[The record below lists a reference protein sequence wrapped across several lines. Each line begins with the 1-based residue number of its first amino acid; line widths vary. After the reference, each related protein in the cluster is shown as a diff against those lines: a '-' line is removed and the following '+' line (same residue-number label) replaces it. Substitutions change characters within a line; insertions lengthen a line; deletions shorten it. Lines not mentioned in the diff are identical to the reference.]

1 MGEAMRGSRLGAT
14 SYESDRGVE
23 LAPRVKSTYDCP
35 HGHSFDVPFSVEA
48 DIPYTWECRVC
59 GARATLR
66 DGEAPESVAGRHQR
80 TPWDM
85 LLERRSMDDL
95 EALLD
100 ERLTLLR
107 DGGGAGVMLHEARKL
122 AEERGRRRTA
132 AKVPPQR
139 KSA

>member
-1 MGEAMRGSRLGAT
+1 M
-14 SYESDRGVE
+14 
-23 LAPRVKSTYDCP
+23 STYDCP
-35 HGHSFDVPFSVEA
+35 QGHSFDVPFSVEA
-48 DIPYTWECRVC
+48 DVPYTWECRVC

-132 AKVPPQR
+132 KVPPQR